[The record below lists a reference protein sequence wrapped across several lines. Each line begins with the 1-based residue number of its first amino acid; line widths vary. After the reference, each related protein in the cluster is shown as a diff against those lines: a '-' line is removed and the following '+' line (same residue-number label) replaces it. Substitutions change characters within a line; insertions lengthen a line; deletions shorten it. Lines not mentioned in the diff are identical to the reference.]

1 MQTQQQTNKP
11 KRKEGVAQKEGRK
24 KNTKKGFLPKKEKGT
39 SLTIKSFKEDVSIA

>member
-24 KNTKKGFLPKKEKGT
+24 KKHEKRISTEKGKRHF
-39 SLTIKSFKEDVSIA
+39 IDNKSFKEDVSIA